1 MGLDIKRAFIENGYR
16 YHFQKRRRVDSK
28 TRGMISVLAIL
39 AALALGRPVRAD
51 DALPVIRFD
60 GGSFEPDELVVK
72 AKTPFRL
79 RVVNAAKD
87 PIEFESFELNRERV
101 VLPGAEIVVYLPAL
115 DPGSYKYF
123 DDFHHDTG
131 EGTITAK

>member
-1 MGLDIKRAFIENGYR
+1 M
-16 YHFQKRRRVDSK
+16 DSK
-28 TRGMISVLAIL
+28 ARGMIPVLAIL
-39 AALALGRPVRAD
+39 AALTLGAPVRAD
-51 DALPVIRFD
+51 DDAPPMIQFHDGRFV
-60 GGSFEPDELVVK
+60 PDELVVK

-79 RVVNAAKD
+79 RVVNATKG

-101 VLPGAEIVVYLPAL
+101 VLPGAEIVVFLPAL

-123 DDFHHDTG
+123 DDFHHDAG

>member
-1 MGLDIKRAFIENGYR
+1 MN
-16 YHFQKRRRVDSK
+16 SK
-28 TRGMISVLAIL
+28 TRGMISAFAIL
-39 AALALGRPVRAD
+39 VALAFGPTVRAD
-51 DALPVIRFD
+51 DDVQPVIRFHD
-60 GGSFEPDELVVK
+60 GRFEPDELVVK
-72 AKTPFRL
+72 AKTPLRL
-79 RVVNAAKD
+79 RVVNATQD

-123 DDFHHDTG
+123 DDFHHDAG

>member
-1 MGLDIKRAFIENGYR
+1 MS
-16 YHFQKRRRVDSK
+16 SK
-28 TRGMISVLAIL
+28 ARGMVSVLAML
-39 AALALGRPVRAD
+39 AALAFGPTVRAED
-51 DALPVIRFD
+51 DALPVIRFQD
-60 GGSFEPDELVVK
+60 GRFEPDELVVK
-72 AKTPFRL
+72 AKAPFRL
-79 RVVNAAKD
+79 RVVNATKD

-123 DDFHHDTG
+123 DDFHHDAG